1 MDDPRFERA
10 LRERFARLRGEEEAR
25 APDFETVFGEARRRV
40 EAGGGREPAEV
51 VFARRPR
58 RWYRAAVTLAAAAL
72 AAVYLGAPDPEER
85 FEALVASYSDQLA
98 GGRWRTPT
106 DGLLD
111 VPGMDLLVTVPS
123 IEGLRPGMGDVNVP
137 REGGEEG

>member
-10 LRERFARLRGEEEAR
+10 LRERFARLREEEGAR
-25 APDFETVFGEARRRV
+25 VPDFEAVFGEARRQA
-40 EAGGGREPAEV
+40 ESGGEPPGILV
-51 VFARRPR
+51 GGRPR

-72 AAVYLGAPDPEER
+72 AAVYLGAPDPDER
-85 FEALVASYSDQLA
+85 FEALVESYSAALD

-123 IEGLRPGMGDVNVP
+123 IEGLRPGMEDVSVP
-137 REGGEEG
+137 REEGEEG